1 MRTNIPF
8 VVISAERGEYTP
20 AVNQWRTESL
30 ASQLEARDLRTIP
43 MDGVYQGKAE
53 RSFLVFLPPEHAAY
67 TLTML
72 RQLGRRWGQESILHV
87 DANRGAELLY
97 MDERTP
103 IDLGQWQTVSAAEAA
118 NADGYTYS
126 PDTDSYYLA
135 RVAQ

>member
-8 VVISAERGEYTP
+8 VVISAERVEYTD
-20 AVNQWRTESL
+20 AVNQWRTDSL
-30 ASQLEARDLRTIP
+30 ASQLAARDLRFIP
-43 MDGVYQGKAE
+43 VDGVYKGRAE
-53 RSFLVFLPPEHAAY
+53 HSFLVFLPPDHAAY

-72 RQLGRRWGQESILHV
+72 RQLGKRWGQESVLHV

-97 MDERTP
+97 TDGRGP
-103 IDLGQWQTVSAAEAA
+103 IDLGQWQTVSATEAA

-126 PDTDSYYLA
+126 PDTESYYLA